1 MTELIS
7 KELKDL
13 VGDSL
18 ELLGKAIALE
28 YGKNTYEC
36 VESIRL
42 KYKDARNA
50 KLEAALENN
59 SRILKILG
67 DCSPTLRYQVTHSF
81 AVSLEIINACENA
94 YRSSR
99 IEAKKQKRPT
109 DFQERITYVLT
120 AHPTESRSP
129 ECIAIMTEITNIL
142 VQILDRKNPRLEK
155 ELFHLLVLALKTPVS
170 RTSKPEVSDEA
181 DYIYSTSLRKD
192 LLYSMIENYTEK
204 RVVYLRT
211 WVGGDKDGHP
221 GINARVMLESLNSSR
236 KKLQCFALEL
246 LSACERDI
254 KLMPQSKETQ
264 KLKAKTL
271 SLEKNLKALVRVKP
285 KDGTQIS
292 LLNKNLATAIL
303 EYQKVLGVDSPPLIQ
318 FKNLLALFPALVMPL
333 ELRES
338 STLIGIASKSAKGP
352 IASML
357 KSIHSI
363 ALGGDPLW
371 YARALVISSTES
383 AEHILEADRLVK
395 KCMGKNRIPL
405 IPLFENRAS
414 LENAT
419 QILEELFAHSH
430 ILDLCHKHWSSRF
443 EVMLGY
449 SDSAKENG
457 SLLSRSLIREALHAI
472 EKLLESKKLTPV
484 FFHGSGGSV
493 ARGGGSLEE
502 QIAWWPVSSRKIFK
516 VTLQG
521 EMVYRSFSMP
531 EIFNSQVTKLLQNS
545 QSAQAPIINVTH
557 QKNLSKFA
565 VSVSKK
571 YQDLVF
577 NSEFLK
583 VVEKSTPYTY
593 LNELKIGSRPSKRI
607 QNLGIDSLRAIPW
620 VLCWTQIRS
629 LLPIWWGLG
638 SSWQELDEKQ
648 KHELRIAH
656 EEDAF
661 LSSFVKL
668 LAFSLAKVDLAIWFS
683 YLLNSKLETS
693 VLNKYQKLFSE
704 EYEATLQ
711 FIKEI
716 TQKENILWFR
726 PWLEDSITL
735 RSNMIHPINMAQ
747 IIALQ
752 KNETALLRESVTG
765 IASGMLTT
773 G

>member
-1 MTELIS
+1 VTELIS

-28 YGKNTYEC
+28 YGKGTFDH
-36 VESIRL
+36 VEAIRI

-50 KLEAALENN
+50 KLEAALDIN
-59 SRILKILG
+59 SSILKILG
-67 DCSPTLRYQVTHSF
+67 DCTPTLRYQVTHSF

-99 IEAKKQKRPT
+99 IEAKKQTRPT

-142 VQILDRKNPRLEK
+142 VQILDKKSQRLET

-170 RTSKPEVSDEA
+170 RTSKPKVSDEA

-192 LLYSMIENYTEK
+192 LISSLIENYTEK

-221 GINARVMLESLNSSR
+221 GIDAKVMLESLNGSR
-236 KKLQCFALEL
+236 KQLQCFALDL
-246 LSACERDI
+246 LAACERDI
-254 KLMPQSKETQ
+254 KLMPPSKEVQ
-264 KLKAKTL
+264 KLKSKTL
-271 SLEKNLKALVRVKP
+271 NLGKTLKALARVKP
-285 KDGTQIS
+285 KDGAQIS
-292 LLNKNLATAIL
+292 LLKKSLDIAIA
-303 EYQKVLGVDSPPLIQ
+303 EYQKVLRVDSPPLKQ
-318 FKNLLALFPALVMPL
+318 FKNLLSLFPALVMPL

-338 STLIGIASKSAKGP
+338 STLIGVASKAAKGP

-357 KSIHSI
+357 KSIHNI

-395 KCMGKNRIPL
+395 KCMGKIRIPL

-419 QILEELFAHSH
+419 QILEELFTHSH
-430 ILDLCHKHWSSRF
+430 ILELCHKHWSSRF

-457 SLLSRSLIREALHAI
+457 SLLSRTLIREALYSV

-502 QIAWWPVSSRKIFK
+502 QIAWWPLSSRKIFK

-531 EIFNSQVTKLLQNS
+531 EIFNSQVTKVLLNS
-545 QSAQAPIINVTH
+545 KNALAPKINMKH
-557 QKNLSKFA
+557 LKNLSEFA
-565 VSVSKK
+565 FQVSKK

-593 LNELKIGSRPSKRI
+593 LNELKIGSRPSKRV

-638 SSWQELDEKQ
+638 SSWKELDEKQ
-648 KHELRIAH
+648 KDALRAAH
-656 EEDAF
+656 EEDVF

-668 LAFSLAKVDLAIWFS
+668 LAFSLAKIDLSIWFS
-683 YLLNSKLETS
+683 YLQNSKLESS
-693 VLNKYQKLFSE
+693 VQEKYQKLFNT
-704 EYEATLQ
+704 EYEDTLK
-711 FIKEI
+711 FIREI

-752 KNETALLRESVTG
+752 KNESALLRESVTG